1 MTGYKPNFELL
12 ESLGVEFEEDD
23 FRTPVYDSK
32 TMQSNQTGFS
42 LLELYVGDLKPTN
55 GLLRILETTPKSL

>member
-32 TMQSNQTGFS
+32 TMQSNQTGGFPCWS
-42 LLELYVGDLKPTN
+42 CMWGT
-55 GLLRILETTPKSL
+55 